1 MPLPAHVVPSQG
13 TSFSFNSVD
22 FKCLNIERQ
31 GSAPARERVD
41 VSTLDMANGADKLMV
56 NAPLKD
62 PAEPV
67 VFSISFRGSTA
78 PAEGTEATLTTTGGS
93 GTYRCTESRITR
105 AVGQFVEGSA
115 TFTQVIAD

>member
-13 TSFSFNSVD
+13 TSFTFSSTE

-41 VSTLDMANGADKLMV
+41 VSTLDMVAGSEKLMV

-62 PAEPV
+62 PAEPI
-67 VFSISFRGSTA
+67 VFTISFRGATA
-78 PAEGTEATLTTTGGS
+78 PAESTEGTLTTTGGS